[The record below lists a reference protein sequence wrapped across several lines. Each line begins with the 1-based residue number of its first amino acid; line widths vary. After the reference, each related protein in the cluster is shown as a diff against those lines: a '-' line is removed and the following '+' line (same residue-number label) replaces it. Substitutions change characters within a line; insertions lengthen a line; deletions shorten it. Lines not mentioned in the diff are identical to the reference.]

1 MRSRLEA
8 SFAEEL
14 DNNFIEWVYEGRCY
28 ASRDGQY
35 LPDFHVYFDWR
46 DDWEYC
52 EVKPPNADFAEA
64 LRRMHI
70 ILASEPLAR
79 LGVWTKQHADPGFYR
94 VTRCTPDDPCG
105 SCDRE
110 KQPRGYARP

>member
-8 SFAEEL
+8 SFAELL
-14 DNNFIEWVYEGRCY
+14 DTTYDLEWSYETQCF

-35 LPDFHVYFDWR
+35 LPDFHVYWGWR

-52 EVKPPNADFAEA
+52 EVKPENADFADA

-79 LGVWTKQHADPGFYR
+79 LTVYTKSKTEDWHLTA
-94 VTRCTPDDPCG
+94 RCTPDDPCTRCG
-105 SCDRE
+105 RV
-110 KQPRGYARP
+110 KLPRGYERP